1 MPECDVLVVGGGAS
15 GLRAAIAAKRA
26 GASVALLSKVY
37 PLRTN
42 SALSPGGLNAPL
54 GRDDSPEKFAED
66 ILAAGDG
73 LCDAGTVEV
82 LAAEAAREVVWLE
95 RVGVPFNRDGDGR
108 IDRRPLGSG
117 SVRRAC
123 YADDRTGHM
132 ILHVLHEQFQRE
144 GIPCFYEW
152 FATSLV
158 TDGGSCAGAV
168 ALGLR
173 SGRLETF
180 SAGAVV
186 LATGGFTRLYRP
198 CTAGVGTTGDG
209 LVLGY
214 ESGLGLVDLEMVQF
228 HPTVYSAAQ
237 TVLISEA
244 TLGEGARLV
253 DASGDLLVDAKALSR
268 AQLAVEV
275 HKSSRNGGGP
285 AALDLRPVPD
295 LASRFPQAAELV
307 KVMAG
312 IDVAKDPVP
321 VQPVAHRPMGGVE
334 TNASGE
340 TAVAG
345 LFAVGECAHNGLNGA
360 GRLPGNT
367 LAEAVVFGKRV
378 GEAAAAHAKSA
389 GRKEADPSRAADD
402 DDRKLAEI
410 TSGGASDDTIGGI
423 HRELGELMAAN
434 LGVTRTDAG
443 IAEAQAK
450 VRALQ
455 QRHAALR
462 VNNKSRVY
470 NYALTSYLELGNLLQ
485 LAEAAALAARGRT
498 ESRGA
503 HVRSDFP
510 QRDDSNWR
518 VHTVVRQQDG
528 APKLDTRAVSA

>member
-42 SALSPGGLNAPL
+42 SALSPGGINAPL

-66 ILAAGDG
+66 TIRAGDG
-73 LCDAGTVEV
+73 LCDPGTVEA

-132 ILHVLHEQFQRE
+132 VLHVLHEQFLRE
-144 GIPCFYEW
+144 DIPCFYEW
-152 FATSLV
+152 FVTSLV

-173 SGRLETF
+173 SGQLETF

-198 CTAGVGTTGDG
+198 CTAGVGATGDG
-209 LVLGY
+209 LILGY

-244 TLGEGARLV
+244 ALGEGARLQN
-253 DASGDLLVDAKALSR
+253 ASGGPMADAKGLSR

-275 HKSSRNGGGP
+275 HEAGRNGGGP
-285 AALDLRPVPD
+285 AVLDLRPVQD

-321 VQPVAHRPMGGVE
+321 VQPVAHRPMGGIE

-367 LAEAVVFGKRV
+367 LTEAVVFGKRV
-378 GEAAAAHAKSA
+378 GEAAAAHARSA
-389 GRKEADPSRAADD
+389 GRKGADPSQAAN
-402 DDRKLAEI
+402 DDRRLAEV
-410 TSGGASDDTIGGI
+410 TSGGSSGDTIGGI

-443 IAEAQAK
+443 IAEAQEK

-462 VNNKSRVY
+462 VNNKSRIY

-503 HVRSDFP
+503 HVRDDFP
-510 QRDDSNWR
+510 QRDDSNWK
-518 VHTVVRQQDG
+518 VHTVVRRQDG
-528 APKLDTRAVSA
+528 APKLETRAVSA